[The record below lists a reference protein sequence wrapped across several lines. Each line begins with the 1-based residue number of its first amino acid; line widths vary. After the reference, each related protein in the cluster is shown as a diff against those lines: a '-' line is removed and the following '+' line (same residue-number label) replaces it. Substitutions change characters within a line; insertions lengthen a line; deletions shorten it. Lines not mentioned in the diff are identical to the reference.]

1 MVFYWI
7 QLKRKKKNIKM
18 HPSHRGGLGNG
29 DWIPVKMS
37 SHLQLNN
44 DGCVAGLS
52 TTIKL
57 VGSDAIPASN
67 IFKVEQKWVDKAHLK
82 SALEFYASATGWS
95 VCNPTP
101 THFRCNCFRKPGH
114 KDKYRDHQTPRQVDG
129 GSLHKG
135 CTFLI
140 AIRSTKNERSKD
152 KSKPVFDA
160 GVPIIISKVI
170 LSHGGSCNPSPQQ
183 QLVARARSGKYVKSI
198 NDLALYQ
205 LCTMSKNGEGRL
217 KTSSIKSIIT
227 PFWPSNKNISKGDIY
242 NLRRKIKRIIPHM
255 DHLDNFEAFQQY
267 AKVNKLHSGLDD
279 VPLNEHESTEIAK
292 ELWLQIM
299 SERTDEESIV
309 TFKEYMD
316 LMVQKADGNF
326 KYELLSDS
334 NGVITGCV
342 WQTAT
347 MRANFERYGS
357 FISVDAMKRGI
368 NKWLWPYIAITM
380 YNELDMVCVGC
391 ESIICTERIE
401 AYESVINFCLDNS
414 PGRSREDIYV
424 LTADGIITQDVVS
437 NDFSLPNCH
446 FMADWHHLFESLPKL
461 FGPSYTLISS
471 KVREMVTA
479 TSSEKFEHA
488 YTTAMEILTATAS
501 FNQQHIDTLI
511 DFKSKKESYSSY
523 ILSKTRGTRGKHG
536 SSLSESNHSS
546 VLIHLNDGDKY
557 KNNYC
562 EEPMTLVK
570 DLFLREQ
577 FLVNKFNSVLYG
589 EKVKLE
595 TELHILRNEN
605 SEQCLID
612 AAGSLSLKS
621 YQRFKMR
628 VGRLNEYCCEFLEDD
643 TAKVFSK
650 KFVTAP
656 ARLLHRGHTDG
667 IYRCRSCEASISYE
681 EMCEH
686 ELLANSMTFLPTL
699 FAQWHFRRDTVKG
712 TKIVTDDSSAYAA
725 NIDVDSANG
734 DDIDMDSVVGTEIEH
749 WEEEEVTNTCETK
762 ATAPLP
768 KKDITDIMKE
778 VPHRYEHC
786 SDDTKYMVGA
796 LVLCMEKLLKTDGQS
811 TLFDSSAHVHDDNV
825 LQYLTSIVQSHGQH
839 KFTKT
844 NMFTRPDMPSEL
856 MIRKQSKKRLMSRRE
871 HIKQSSKKIVSHQ
884 VVVNT
889 KEESSC
895 GYCSGKGH
903 RYTNCD
909 IRKELAAKG
918 AEYIVSLEETKNDA
932 SRLRNRLEYNA
943 ILQYYDE
950 KQHGTIARNVS
961 NKSRGVFIHNL
972 YLQNCQ
978 HPLVGYSSLSDLAIE
993 VSFLAIGSKQE
1004 EISTKERML
1013 IAGESMNTFISQSC
1027 GRKVKSFIYDGTA
1040 FKAPPNRQIQQNLSQ
1055 SLSQNFILQP
1065 QVFGPQL
1072 GHLSQPQY
1080 PMPIQPIYFTQPS
1093 QHYLPLSQQFQ
1104 HDVTEEEQTT
1114 EFKM

>member
-1 MVFYWI
+1 ME
-7 QLKRKKKNIKM
+7 
-18 HPSHRGGLGNG
+18 
-29 DWIPVKMS
+29 S

-57 VGSDAIPASN
+57 IGSDAIPASD
-67 IFKVEQKWVDKAHLK
+67 IFKVEQKWVDKNHLK

-95 VCNPTP
+95 LCNPSS
-101 THFRCNCFRKPGH
+101 THFRCNCFREPGH
-114 KDKYRDHQTPRQVDG
+114 QDKYRDHHTPRQVDG

-140 AIRSTKNERSKD
+140 VIRSTKNERRKS

-160 GVPIIISKVI
+160 GTPIIISKLD
-170 LSHGGSCNPSPQQ
+170 LSHGGSCNPSSQQ

-217 KTSSIKSIIT
+217 KTSSIKSIIK
-227 PFWPSNKNISKGDIY
+227 PFWPTNKNISKGDIY
-242 NLRRKIKRIIPHM
+242 NLRRKIARIMPHM
-255 DHLDNFEAFQQY
+255 DNLDNFETFQNF
-267 AKVNKLHSGLDD
+267 AKVNELHSGLDD
-279 VPLNEHESTEIAK
+279 VPLNENDNTEIAK
-292 ELWLQIM
+292 ELWLEIM
-299 SERTDEESIV
+299 SKKTDEDSIV

-316 LMVQKADGNF
+316 LMRQTADGDF
-326 KYELLSDS
+326 RYELLSDS

-414 PGRSREDIYV
+414 PGRSREEIYV

-437 NDFSLPNCH
+437 INFSLPNCH
-446 FMADWHHLFESLPKL
+446 FMADWHHLFESLPKV

-479 TSSEKFEHA
+479 TSSDKFEHA

-501 FNQQHIDTLI
+501 FNQQHVDTLI

-523 ILSKTRGTRGKHG
+523 ILSKTKGTRGKHG

-577 FLVNKFNSVLYG
+577 YLVNKFNSVLYG

-643 TAKVFSK
+643 TANVSSK

-686 ELLANSMTFLPTL
+686 ELLANNMTFLPTL
-699 FAQWHFRRDTVKG
+699 FAQWHFRRDSVKG
-712 TKIVTDDSSAYAA
+712 TKIFTDDSSAYAA
-725 NIDVDSANG
+725 NIDIDSANG
-734 DDIDMDSVVGTEIEH
+734 DDIDMDSIVGTEVEH
-749 WEEEEVTNTCETK
+749 WEEEEVTRTCETK

-778 VPHRYEHC
+778 IPHRYEHC

-796 LVLCMEKLLKTDGQS
+796 LALCMEKLLKTDGQS
-811 TLFDSSAHVHDDNV
+811 TLFDSAMQVQEDNV
-825 LQYLTSIVQSHGQH
+825 LSYLTSIVQNHGQH
-839 KFTKT
+839 KFSTS
-844 NMFTRPDMPSEL
+844 NRFTRPDMPSGR
-856 MIRKQSKKRLMSRRE
+856 MIRKQSKKRLMSRKE
-871 HIKQSSKKIVSHQ
+871 HTMRAKTKKIASQQ
-884 VVVNT
+884 VAVNT
-889 KEESSC
+889 KEESGC
-895 GYCSGKGH
+895 GYCSQKGH
-903 RYTNCD
+903 RYTKCPL
-909 IRKELAAKG
+909 RKELGAKG
-918 AEYIVSLEETKNDA
+918 AEYIVSLEESQNDGP
-932 SRLRNRLEYNA
+932 RLCNRLEYSAA
-943 ILQYYDE
+943 IEYYDAK
-950 KQHGTIARNVS
+950 KQGNIARNVS
-961 NKSRGVFIHNL
+961 NKSRGVFIHNV
-972 YLQNCQ
+972 YLQHRQ
-978 HPLVGYSSLSDLAIE
+978 QPLAGYTPLSSLAIE
-993 VSFLAIGSKQE
+993 VSFLAIGSSNGE
-1004 EISTKERML
+1004 TSTKERML
-1013 IAGESMNTFISQSC
+1013 IHGNSMNTLISQAS

-1040 FKAPPNRQIQQNLSQ
+1040 FKTPPNRHIQQNLSQ
-1055 SLSQNFILQP
+1055 SLSQNFIHQP
-1065 QVFGPQL
+1065 QVSGTQL

-1080 PMPIQPIYFTQPS
+1080 PMPMQPMYFTQPS
-1093 QHYLPLSQQFQ
+1093 QNYLQFSQQFL
-1104 HDVTEEEQTT
+1104 HDATGEEENT
-1114 EFKM
+1114 EVYL